1 MIHETEVSIDVG
13 DGQAMRALL
22 LQPQD
27 SNGLNAGVIAIHDIF
42 GFTPDIRRIGLRL
55 AEAGYPT
62 LVPDLYD
69 NGSRKPLCVIKTLAA
84 HERGKGKP
92 FQMLDAARRFLM
104 AQTGV
109 AKTGMMGF
117 CMGGHFALLYAARA
131 PVDVVAPFYGGV
143 PRNADEISTVCP
155 VVGGWGKTDKVYGH
169 HGERLVRHLD
179 TLGVEHDV
187 KIYPDVGHSY
197 MNNHDSFIF
206 RELGDYSPLRSK
218 YNEAA
223 AEDSWQRVFKF
234 FERVLAA

>member
-1 MIHETEVSIDVG
+1 
-13 DGQAMRALL
+13 
-22 LQPQD
+22 
-27 SNGLNAGVIAIHDIF
+27 
-42 GFTPDIRRIGLRL
+42 
-55 AEAGYPT
+55 
-62 LVPDLYD
+62 
-69 NGSRKPLCVIKTLAA
+69 
-84 HERGKGKP
+84 
-92 FQMLDAARRFLM
+92 
-104 AQTGV
+104 
-109 AKTGMMGF
+109 MMGF

-223 AEDSWQRVFKF
+223 AADSWQRVFKF